1 MTEASEVP
9 ALEDGLG
16 QKTLNSTN
24 ESLAEAG
31 DCGVNRIV
39 HRPHQG
45 KPWKEGKIGS
55 RAKYRVFV
63 FEM

>member
-1 MTEASEVP
+1 VTEASEVRRS
-9 ALEDGLG
+9 
-16 QKTLNSTN
+16 KTGWAENAHPTD

-45 KPWKEGKIGS
+45 KPWKAGKIGS
-55 RAKYRVFV
+55 RAKHRVFV